1 MHGVHGVHG
10 VTPPGE
16 EQLDPAG
23 RGRRQALH
31 DVASATAAT
40 VAGSFTVFL
49 VGSLAVQMRGSLH
62 FGTAALGLAV
72 SVYYLGASL
81 GSVPF
86 GRLAESV
93 GGVRVMRIA
102 AFAAAAVQLLVG
114 LVASSWGVLVGLL
127 FVAGLVS
134 SAIQPAANLFLARRT
149 PPGRQGLAF
158 GFKQAAVPFA
168 ALCGGVAVPTLALT
182 VGWRWAFGLAACL
195 AAAAALA
202 VPRPRTSLA
211 ERRSRPV
218 STPAPGTLRPLAILA
233 VGFGLG
239 VFAATG
245 MTAFI
250 VTSAVHDGL
259 SSSSAGLLAALGGAV
274 AIVGRLVA
282 GARADRRGGAHFV
295 AVATMLAVGSVGYAA
310 VAVGSAAALPGLYV
324 LGALLAYGA
333 GWGWNGVFNF
343 AVVRSHPDAPA
354 RATSI
359 TQVGGRLAGALGPVT
374 FGLVAAHWS
383 FGAAWALDGAAALG
397 AALVIV
403 AGRAAL
409 VRHRSALA

>member
-1 MHGVHGVHG
+1 MARLRAHTVA
-10 VTPPGE
+10 
-16 EQLDPAG
+16 Q
-23 RGRRQALH
+23 RQAVR

-49 VGSLAVQMRGSLH
+49 VGSLAVQMRASLH
-62 FGTAALGLAV
+62 FGTAGLGIAV

-93 GGVRVMRIA
+93 GGVRVMRAA

-114 LVASSWGVLVGLL
+114 AVTPSWGVLVGLL

-149 PPGRQGLAF
+149 PPTHQGLAF

-168 ALCGGVAVPTLALT
+168 ALCGGVAVPALALT
-182 VGWRWAFGLAACL
+182 IGWRWAF
-195 AAAAALA
+195 AAAAVLA
-202 VPRPRTSLA
+202 VAAAVSVPRPRTSLS

-218 STPAPGTLRPLAILA
+218 VVPAAGSLRPLVILA

-259 SSSSAGLLAALGGAV
+259 SSSQAGLLAALGGAV
-274 AIVGRLVA
+274 AVAGRLVA
-282 GARADRRGGAHFV
+282 GARADRRGGAHFTAT
-295 AVATMLAVGSVGYAA
+295 AVLLAVGSAGYVVVAIGS
-310 VAVGSAAALPGLYV
+310 AVGLSVLYV
-324 LGALLAYGA
+324 LGVLLAYGA

-343 AVVRSHPDAPA
+343 AVVRSHADAPA

-383 FGAAWALDGAAALG
+383 FGAAWALDGVAALG

-409 VRHRSALA
+409 VRHRSERG

>member
-1 MHGVHGVHG
+1 MHGVHG
-10 VTPPGE
+10 VTPPDE
-16 EQLDPAG
+16 DQLDPA
-23 RGRRQALH
+23 RGARRQTLR

-49 VGSLAVQMRGSLH
+49 VGSLAVQMRASLH

-93 GGVRVMRIA
+93 GGVRVMRVA
-102 AFAAAAVQLLVG
+102 ALAAAVMQVLVG
-114 LVASSWGVLVGLL
+114 LVASSWGLLVGLL

-149 PPGRQGLAF
+149 PPTRQGLAF

-195 AAAAALA
+195 AAAAALT

-211 ERRSRPV
+211 ERRSRPAA
-218 STPAPGTLRPLAILA
+218 TPAPGTLRPLVILA
-233 VGFGLG
+233 TGFGLG

-259 SSSSAGLLAALGGAV
+259 SASSAGLLAALGGGV

-295 AVATMLAVGSVGYAA
+295 AAALMLAVGSVGYAA
-310 VAVGSAAALPGLYV
+310 VAVGSAAALPALYV

-359 TQVGGRLAGALGPVT
+359 TQVGGRLAGAIGPVT

-383 FGAAWALDGAAALG
+383 FGAAWALDGAAAL
-397 AALVIV
+397 AAAVVIV

-409 VRHRSALA
+409 VRHRSTLA

>member
-1 MHGVHGVHG
+1 MARRFAQTVAH
-10 VTPPGE
+10 
-16 EQLDPAG
+16 
-23 RGRRQALH
+23 RQAVR
-31 DVASATAAT
+31 DVSSATAAT

-49 VGSLAVQMRGSLH
+49 VGSLAVQMRASLH
-62 FGTAALGLAV
+62 FGTAGLGIAV

-86 GRLAESV
+86 GRLAETV
-93 GGVRVMRIA
+93 GGVRVMRA
-102 AFAAAAVQLLVG
+102 AALAAAAVQLLVG
-114 LVASSWGVLVGLL
+114 VVAPSWGVLVGLL

-149 PPGRQGLAF
+149 PPTRQGLAF
-158 GFKQAAVPFA
+158 GVKQAAVPFA
-168 ALCGGVAVPTLALT
+168 ALCGGVAVPALALT
-182 VGWRWAFGLAACL
+182 VGWRWAFV
-195 AAAAALA
+195 AAAVLAVAAA
-202 VPRPRTSLA
+202 VSVPRPRTSLA

-218 STPAPGTLRPLAILA
+218 VVPAPGSLRPLVILA

-239 VFAATG
+239 VFAASG

-259 SSSSAGLLAALGGAV
+259 SSSHAGLLAALGGAV
-274 AIVGRLVA
+274 AVAGRLVA
-282 GARADRRGGAHFV
+282 GARADRRGGAHFTAT
-295 AVATMLAVGSVGYAA
+295 AVLLAVGSAGYVVLAI
-310 VAVGSAAALPGLYV
+310 GSATGLPVLYV
-324 LGALLAYGA
+324 LGVLLAYGA

-343 AVVRSHPDAPA
+343 AVVRSHADAPA

-383 FGAAWALDGAAALG
+383 FGAAWTLDGVAALG

-403 AGRAAL
+403 AGRTAL
-409 VRHRSALA
+409 VRHRSTRR

>member
-1 MHGVHGVHG
+1 VHGAHG
-10 VTPPGE
+10 VTPSGE
-16 EQLDPAG
+16 EQLDPTG
-23 RGRRQALH
+23 GGRRRALR

-49 VGSLAVQMRGSLH
+49 VGSLAVQMRASLH

-72 SVYYLGASL
+72 SIYYLGASV

-93 GGVRVMRIA
+93 GGVRVMRMA
-102 AFAAAAVQLLVG
+102 VFAAAVVQLLVG
-114 LVASSWGVLVGLL
+114 LATSSWVVLVGLL
-127 FVAGLVS
+127 FVAGIVS

-149 PPGRQGLAF
+149 PPARQGLAF

-168 ALCGGVAVPTLALT
+168 ALCGGVAVPALALT
-182 VGWRWAFGLAACL
+182 VGWRWAFVL
-195 AAAAALA
+195 AAALA
-202 VPRPRTSLA
+202 AVAAFTVPRPRTSLA
-211 ERRSRPV
+211 ERRGRPAA
-218 STPAPGTLRPLAILA
+218 TPAPGTLRPLVILA
-233 VGFGLG
+233 TGFGLG

-274 AIVGRLVA
+274 AVVGRLVA

-295 AVATMLAVGSVGYAA
+295 AVAVMLAVGSAGYAA
-310 VAVGSAAALPGLYV
+310 VAVGSAAALPALYV

-374 FGLVAAHWS
+374 FGLVATHWS
-383 FGAAWALDGAAALG
+383 FGAAWALDGIAALG
-397 AALVIV
+397 AAFVIV
-403 AGRAAL
+403 TGRAAL
-409 VRHRSALA
+409 VRHRSTLA